1 MNVYVK
7 RKQNHRHRR
16 QTCRYQRGEGRG
28 KGQIKSIGLTNTTT
42 IHKIGNQ

>member
-7 RKQNHRHRR
+7 WKQNHRHRR

-28 KGQIKSIGLTNTTT
+28 KGQIRSIGLTNTTT
-42 IHKIGNQ
+42 IHKIDNQ